1 MLTPRQASERLS
13 LARRKFAQQAEA
25 MARETANQV
34 GSRATQMPYMRH
46 AVNAS
51 KGTADVGSSSIFR
64 PGHASHGTTQS
75 PRSPSD
81 NGPLR
86 IVSTRLRKSILPG
99 GTFRR
104 PEAIEN
110 VFTTGFR
117 LRLEKGSKVPYAAT
131 HEYGDPK
138 RGIRARPYIKP
149 AANETR
155 RNLARKYAKQYKD
168 LVVTSL
174 RGG

>member
-1 MLTPRQASERLS
+1 
-13 LARRKFAQQAEA
+13 

-34 GSRATQMPYMRH
+34 GSRATQMPHMRD
-46 AVNAS
+46 AS
-51 KGTADVGSSSIFR
+51 TSVGSLGS
-64 PGHASHGTTQS
+64 GQKVA

-86 IVSTRLRKSILPG
+86 IVTGRLRRSILPG

-117 LRLEKGSKVPYAAT
+117 LRLEKGSRVPYAET
-131 HEYGDPK
+131 HEKNP
-138 RGIRARPYIKP
+138 RFSYIKP

-174 RGG
+174 QGG